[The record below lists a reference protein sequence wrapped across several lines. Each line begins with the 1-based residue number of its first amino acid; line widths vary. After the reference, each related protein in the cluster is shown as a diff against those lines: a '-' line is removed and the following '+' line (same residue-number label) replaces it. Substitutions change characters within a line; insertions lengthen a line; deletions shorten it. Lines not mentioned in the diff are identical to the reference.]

1 MKGLVVKNTGSWY
14 QVKTEDG
21 KLIDCKIK
29 GQFRLQEIRS
39 TNPISV
45 GDFVE
50 FEMNNDGTAM
60 IHTICER
67 RNYIVRR
74 SSNLS
79 KQSHIL
85 AANLDLVALIVTI
98 NYPETSTIFID
109 RFLATAEA
117 YRVPV
122 CIVFNKIDRY
132 SEEETQY
139 MDGLMA
145 LYESLEYPVFKI
157 SALNSESIGE
167 LENFLIG
174 KTTLFSGNSGVG
186 KSTLINAIAPES
198 LAKTAEI
205 SSYHN
210 KGMHTTTFSEMF
222 DLPSGGR
229 IIDTPG
235 IKGFGTFD
243 MEKTEIGHYFKEIFK
258 FSASCKFANCTH
270 VHEPGCAVLSAVE
283 NHWISTSRYQSYLSI
298 LKDSA
303 EGKYR

>member
-14 QVKTEDG
+14 QVKTDSGE
-21 KLIDCKIK
+21 LIDCKIK

-39 TNPISV
+39 TNPIAV

-50 FEMNNDGTAM
+50 FDVNNEGTAL
-60 IHTICER
+60 IHTICDR
-67 RNYIVRR
+67 KNYIVRR

-117 YRVPV
+117 YRVPT
-122 CIVFNKIDRY
+122 CIVFNKMDRY
-132 SEEETQY
+132 SEEETEY
-139 MDGLMA
+139 LNGLMA

-157 SALNSESIGE
+157 SALNSENIGE
-167 LENFLIG
+167 LENFLVG

-222 DLPSGGR
+222 ELPSGGR

-270 VHEPGCAVLSAVE
+270 VHEPGCAVLPAVE
-283 NHWISTSRYQSYLSI
+283 NHWISISRYQSYLSI
-298 LKDSA
+298 LKDST